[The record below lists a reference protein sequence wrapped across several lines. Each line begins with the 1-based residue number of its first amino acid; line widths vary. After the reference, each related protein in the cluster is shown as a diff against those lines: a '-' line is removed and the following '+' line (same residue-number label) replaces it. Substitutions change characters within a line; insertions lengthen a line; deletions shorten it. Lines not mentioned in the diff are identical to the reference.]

1 LWCNA
6 ETVCEKFQGYNYR
19 MDYKQGASNADSH
32 SGIESLTTEAVETKL
47 LVDNV
52 IANTSDI
59 QQASRCNK

>member
-1 LWCNA
+1 
-6 ETVCEKFQGYNYR
+6 